1 MRRDPRTKRPRRHSD
16 WFSFH
21 HTDHCCRGGDGL
33 ESDQSPRYTAAAAR
47 VPCYRVRAEYSF
59 GGIHSLPRGPMAE
72 TFEAYRTRVLSY
84 LGDEEPIGVQ
94 QATPSQ
100 LDRRL
105 RGVAPAELIRRPA
118 PEKWSIAEI
127 LAHLADAELA
137 MGWRLRNMLANP
149 GVALTWWDQA
159 VWAERLGSAQQD
171 ASLSAGVFR
180 ALRESN
186 LRLLQSVPRAR
197 WVECYGVH
205 ELRGRQTVEEF
216 VRLEAA
222 HDLNHL
228 RQIDHILNSGSG
240 AHK

>member
-1 MRRDPRTKRPRRHSD
+1 MPGKYATCPISALIRTWPV
-16 WFSFH
+16 
-21 HTDHCCRGGDGL
+21 TC
-33 ESDQSPRYTAAAAR
+33 SP
-47 VPCYRVRAEYSF
+47 P
-59 GGIHSLPRGPMAE
+59 GGPMTE
-72 TFEAYRTRVLSY
+72 TFEAYRTRVLGY
-84 LGDEEPIGVQ
+84 LGDEEPISVQ
-94 QATPSQ
+94 QAAPSQ

-105 RGVAPAELIRRPA
+105 RDVAPEELIRRPA

-127 LAHLADAELA
+127 VAHLADAELA

-159 VWAERLGSAQQD
+159 VWAERLGYAQQD

-186 LRLLQSVPRAR
+186 LRLLESVPRAR

-205 ELRGRQTVEEF
+205 EVRGRQTVEEF

-228 RQIDHILNSGSG
+228 RQIDRILGG
-240 AHK
+240 RM